1 MTLLLVFAITLLIA
15 VLISALAQRTVLSTA
30 VLFLVVGVLAG
41 RHVFGPLPSLDPQWL
56 RVIAELALFS
66 VLFTDGMRAGGSPP
80 PLGARSLVT
89 RALLGAMPLTIAG
102 IAVLA
107 RLLLGFTWVEG
118 ILVGAV
124 LSPTD
129 PVFISAIFHFEAVP
143 GRLQRLLNVE
153 SGIND
158 GIALP
163 LVIIFLGEMAAHP
176 VRLWRVGLELAGG
189 VGIGVLIPWL
199 AIRLEASRFFGA
211 AGVLRSLNAFAIG
224 LLVLAVSWRVH
235 ANIFL
240 AAFAAGVAVARFSP
254 EVRAAFHEFGEGVTE
269 LLKLAAIWIFG
280 LQMAPNL
287 SSR

>member
-1 MTLLLVFAITLLIA
+1 MTLLLVFAVTLLIA

-176 VRLWRVGLELAGG
+176 VRLWQVGLELAGG

-199 AIRLEASRFFGA
+199 AIRL
-211 AGVLRSLNAFAIG
+211 
-224 LLVLAVSWRVH
+224 
-235 ANIFL
+235 
-240 AAFAAGVAVARFSP
+240 
-254 EVRAAFHEFGEGVTE
+254 
-269 LLKLAAIWIFG
+269 
-280 LQMAPNL
+280 
-287 SSR
+287 

>member
-1 MTLLLVFAITLLIA
+1 
-15 VLISALAQRTVLSTA
+15 
-30 VLFLVVGVLAG
+30 
-41 RHVFGPLPSLDPQWL
+41 
-56 RVIAELALFS
+56 
-66 VLFTDGMRAGGSPP
+66 
-80 PLGARSLVT
+80 
-89 RALLGAMPLTIAG
+89 
-102 IAVLA
+102 
-107 RLLLGFTWVEG
+107 
-118 ILVGAV
+118 
-124 LSPTD
+124 
-129 PVFISAIFHFEAVP
+129 
-143 GRLQRLLNVE
+143 
-153 SGIND
+153 IND

-176 VRLWRVGLELAGG
+176 VRLWQVGLELAGG